1 MVGYEGADHCNA
13 AGVPLDMQLADVNI
27 LASSWTARF
36 ARYAAAT
43 GARSQPFSDSAA
55 LHNPITS
62 RQRGCT
68 IRPART
74 TLNGCDVL
82 RACARA
88 QDAPLDRRG

>member
-43 GARSQPFSDSAA
+43 AGGRSRSPTA
-55 LHNPITS
+55 LRS
-62 RQRGCT
+62 
-68 IRPART
+68 T
-74 TLNGCDVL
+74 T
-82 RACARA
+82 RS
-88 QDAPLDRRG
+88 RRGSAVAPYGQQGRP